1 MKKNIYSLII
11 LLGCL
16 LMISSVRSQDINFTQ
31 YFSTPLYYNPAYTGI
46 NTGIRARFSF
56 RNQWP
61 SLPVSYKSYYFSA
74 DIGDRGLPG
83 AGGLGLYV
91 NSNNDGVAFIHDLM
105 VGLTLSVRIPITQY
119 MVSQVGI
126 KAAMGQRRVN
136 WTDLVWTDQLS
147 ELYGN
152 IYQSSFVPPDA
163 DKRVY
168 PDFGIGG
175 LLLFSNQEGNITGTT
190 GLAVDHVFQPD
201 IAFLSSGDMPLPRK
215 WVAQAD
221 LVFTSGGGSA
231 NMSSGGSNDPLK
243 INPGI
248 LYQNQLGLSALQVG
262 LNIMKFNIYL
272 GGWYKSSLGS
282 GATSA
287 LALLAGYRYNFA
299 EDMSIRFMYSYDM
312 QISGN
317 LSGTGGA
324 HEISLVLEFGNVGL
338 TGGGK
343 GGGRGNVFGGPS
355 GRTRG
360 GSALECPSFY

>member
-1 MKKNIYSLII
+1 MKKNIFSLII
-11 LLGCL
+11 VLGCL
-16 LMISSVRSQDINFTQ
+16 LMISSVRAQDVNFTQ

-46 NTGIRARFSF
+46 NTGVRARFSF

-163 DKRVY
+163 NKRVY

-175 LLLFSNQEGNITGTT
+175 LLLFSNQEGNMTGTT
-190 GLAVDHVFQPD
+190 GFAVDHVFQPPVTCLCQGNGWHRR
-201 IAFLSSGDMPLPRK
+201 ILFSLPEEDRPICLP
-215 WVAQAD
+215 AD
-221 LVFTSGGGSA
+221 Q
-231 NMSSGGSNDPLK
+231 M
-243 INPGI
+243 I
-248 LYQNQLGLSALQVG
+248 
-262 LNIMKFNIYL
+262 
-272 GGWYKSSLGS
+272 
-282 GATSA
+282 
-287 LALLAGYRYNFA
+287 
-299 EDMSIRFMYSYDM
+299 
-312 QISGN
+312 
-317 LSGTGGA
+317 
-324 HEISLVLEFGNVGL
+324 H
-338 TGGGK
+338 
-343 GGGRGNVFGGPS
+343 
-355 GRTRG
+355 
-360 GSALECPSFY
+360 

>member
-1 MKKNIYSLII
+1 
-11 LLGCL
+11 
-16 LMISSVRSQDINFTQ
+16 MISSVRSQDINFTQ

-46 NTGIRARFSF
+46 NTGVRARFSF

-74 DIGDRGLPG
+74 DVGDRGLPG

-119 MVSQVGI
+119 LVSQVGI

-163 DKRVY
+163 NKRVY

-175 LLLFSNQEGNITGTT
+175 LLLFSNQQGNMTGTA

-231 NMSSGGSNDPLK
+231 NMSYGGPSDPLK

-248 LYQNQLGLSALQVG
+248 IYQNQLGLSALQVG

-272 GGWYKSSLGS
+272 GGWFKSTLGDGS
-282 GATSA
+282 TTA
-287 LALLAGYRYNFA
+287 LALLAGYRYNFN
-299 EDMSIRFMYSYDM
+299 EDMNLRFIYSYDM

-338 TGGGK
+338 TSSGRSGGN
-343 GGGRGNVFGGPS
+343 RSVMGGPS
-355 GRTRG
+355 RNRG

>member
-31 YFSTPLYYNPAYTGI
+31 YFSTPMYYNPAYTGI
-46 NTGIRARFSF
+46 NTGVRARFSF

-61 SLPVSYKSYYFSA
+61 SLPVSYKSYFFSA
-74 DIGDRGLPG
+74 DVGDRGLPG

-105 VGLTLSVRIPITQY
+105 VGLTLSVRIPITSY
-119 MVSQVGI
+119 LVTQVGI
-126 KAAMGQRRVN
+126 KAAVGQRRVN
-136 WTDLVWTDQLS
+136 WDDLVWTDQLS

-163 DKRVY
+163 GKKVY

-175 LLLFSNQEGNITGTT
+175 LFLFANQEGNVSGTA
-190 GLAVDHVFQPD
+190 GVAVDHVFQPD
-201 IAFLSSGDMPLPRK
+201 IAFLSSGAMPLPRK
-215 WVAQAD
+215 WVVQAD
-221 LVFTSGGGSA
+221 AVISSGSGSA

-243 INPGI
+243 VNPGI
-248 LYQNQLGLSALQVG
+248 IYQNQMGLSALQAG
-262 LNIMKFNIYL
+262 LNIMKFNVYL
-272 GGWYKSSLGS
+272 GGWYKTTLNSN
-282 GATSA
+282 ATSA
-287 LALLAGYRYNFA
+287 LALLAGYRYNFN
-299 EDMSIRFMYSYDM
+299 EDMSIRFIYSYDM

-324 HEISLVLEFGNVGL
+324 HEISLVLEFGGVGL
-338 TGGGK
+338 TGGGR
-343 GGGRGNVFGGPS
+343 GNSGRGSVFGGPR
-355 GRTRG
+355 GRG
-360 GSALECPSFY
+360 NSPLECPSFY